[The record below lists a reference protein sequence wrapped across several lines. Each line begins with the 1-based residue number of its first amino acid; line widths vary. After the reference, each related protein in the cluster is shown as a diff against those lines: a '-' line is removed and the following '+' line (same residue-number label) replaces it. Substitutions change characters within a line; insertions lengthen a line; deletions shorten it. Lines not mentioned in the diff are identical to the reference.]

1 MILKSK
7 LGTNYPMEEPS
18 QYLKGDWWKELDP
31 IFVRRLAYAAK
42 MTGNF
47 ISSSSAYR
55 STAEQTRLY
64 NLFLQGKLKSAA
76 RPGTSWHEFRLAI
89 DTSSQPI
96 RSMTNATLK
105 AFGICKPVAGE
116 GWHIQPIETFGKT
129 SRAAFEP
136 VNLTALVKAKFGL
149 VDSTLSYMEG
159 YEYALPLFEK
169 LLNGEK
175 LSDGTIQFLKAYE
188 YGADLLKKLGL

>member
-1 MILKSK
+1 MD
-7 LGTNYPMEEPS
+7 EPS
-18 QYLKGDWWKELDP
+18 RYLKGDWWKELDP
-31 IFVRRLAYAAK
+31 IFARRLAYAAK

-64 NLFLQGKLKSAA
+64 NLYMQGKLKSAA

-105 AFGICKPVAGE
+105 AFGLCKPVAGE
-116 GWHIQPIETFGKT
+116 GWHIQPIETLGKT
-129 SRAAFEP
+129 NRTAFAP
-136 VNLTALVKAKFGL
+136 VDLTALVKTKFGL
-149 VDSTLSYMEG
+149 SDATLEYMETHP
-159 YEYALPLFEK
+159 YPVDLFSK
-169 LLNGEK
+169 LLNGEP
-175 LSDGTIQFLKAYE
+175 LSESTIQFLRNYQF
-188 YGADLLKKLGL
+188 GADLLKKLGR